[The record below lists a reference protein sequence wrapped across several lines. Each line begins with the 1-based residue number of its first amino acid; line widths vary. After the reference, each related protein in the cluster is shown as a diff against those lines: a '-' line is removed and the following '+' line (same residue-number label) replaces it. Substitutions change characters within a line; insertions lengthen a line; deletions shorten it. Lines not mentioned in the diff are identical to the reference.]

1 MAYTL
6 KDDDDDD
13 DDDAVTFVRQ
23 LRSWSAVLLF
33 ISFIKFVKQDESNV
47 QVVNIIK

>member
-13 DDDAVTFVRQ
+13 DDEN
-23 LRSWSAVLLF
+23 WSNA
-33 ISFIKFVKQDESNV
+33 S
-47 QVVNIIK
+47 IIQGTDVHI

>member
-13 DDDAVTFVRQ
+13 DDDEFAHDTRNKS
-23 LRSWSAVLLF
+23 LNNRNLPDLKRDA
-33 ISFIKFVKQDESNV
+33 
-47 QVVNIIK
+47 

>member
-13 DDDAVTFVRQ
+13 DDDDDEFIIF
-23 LRSWSAVLLF
+23 RSGNISLL
-33 ISFIKFVKQDESNV
+33 
-47 QVVNIIK
+47 VVIV

>member
-13 DDDAVTFVRQ
+13 DDDRVPR
-23 LRSWSAVLLF
+23 R
-33 ISFIKFVKQDESNV
+33 KFRHIRARK
-47 QVVNIIK
+47 

>member
-13 DDDAVTFVRQ
+13 IFTIRHCINCW
-23 LRSWSAVLLF
+23 LHSW
-33 ISFIKFVKQDESNV
+33 IN
-47 QVVNIIK
+47 

>member
-13 DDDAVTFVRQ
+13 DELWI
-23 LRSWSAVLLF
+23 LRHFGGRYLDRW
-33 ISFIKFVKQDESNV
+33 
-47 QVVNIIK
+47 QVHRKASLEDSTTQ

>member
-13 DDDAVTFVRQ
+13 DDDDDEEEVARITKRSYGGNRLTFLRI
-23 LRSWSAVLLF
+23 LRS
-33 ISFIKFVKQDESNV
+33 DH
-47 QVVNIIK
+47 

>member
-13 DDDAVTFVRQ
+13 DDDDMYTHTYHEQFRV
-23 LRSWSAVLLF
+23 LRKGVW
-33 ISFIKFVKQDESNV
+33 K
-47 QVVNIIK
+47 